1 MVRDGSFQPV
11 GLRRAGGRG
20 GHQEHPGRRGPEA
33 VQLQHHGGHEQLHRL
48 GQQRHAGHGGR
59 QLRPQMVVDQHSLAA
74 RWRWTPLASALPR
87 KAASR
92 AAEDR
97 CYLRVHLRGSVHG
110 RLQGVSGQRWRP
122 PWRPAAPRWRRLCS
136 RAWRPVTAP
145 LRWPLLS
152 TVDGLDTPLEVEPKI
167 ANVLLGPPSR
177 SRYAGRAGNA
187 QRAADTA
194 VSAAQETAF
203 EASTPRKVPVTP
215 TWSLSTVDNIT
226 KWRPCPAGT
235 GSQRRSVSLES
246 WLAGRGRRVLL
257 RVACPGLRPESRLRP
272 EVQLRHSFGGTVK
285 HMLAVRPVFRK
296 EGHWDAPSVWQQDPW
311 AQELPMAVTTLSA
324 PPSCGKHTA
333 ICGQRLCVTCR

>member
-1 MVRDGSFQPV
+1 MS
-11 GLRRAGGRG
+11 GLQRLVARSKSDPPWHA
-20 GHQEHPGRRGPEA
+20 
-33 VQLQHHGGHEQLHRL
+33 LQCLL
-48 GQQRHAGHGGR
+48 PPNDDLPPS
-59 QLRPQMVVDQHSLAA
+59 LRPSLSMSPTLPWCSS
-74 RWRWTPLASALPR
+74 RIAS
-87 KAASR
+87 
-92 AAEDR
+92 
-97 CYLRVHLRGSVHG
+97 V
-110 RLQGVSGQRWRP
+110 
-122 PWRPAAPRWRRLCS
+122 
-136 RAWRPVTAP
+136 PVIP
-145 LRWPLLS
+145 
-152 TVDGLDTPLEVEPKI
+152 VE
-167 ANVLLGPPSR
+167 L

-257 RVACPGLRPESRLRP
+257 RVACPGLCPESRLRP

-311 AQELPMAVTTLSA
+311 AELPMAVTTLSA